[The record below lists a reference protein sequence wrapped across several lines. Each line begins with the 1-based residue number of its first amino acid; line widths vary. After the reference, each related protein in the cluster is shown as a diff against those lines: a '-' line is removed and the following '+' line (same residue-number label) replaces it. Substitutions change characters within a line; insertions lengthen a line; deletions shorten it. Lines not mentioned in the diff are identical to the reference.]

1 LRSKQNGSF
10 LKGWHY
16 VLHNQTI
23 HREASMAHT
32 NALHLHLPSLRD
44 RWLAMRDKI
53 LASPRFIRL
62 ARSSSFTNGIAKRRA
77 RELFDLVAGFVYS
90 QVLQTCVQIDLFK
103 LLAEAPATA
112 CELAL
117 KTEMSEPAMQQLL
130 VAACSLRL
138 VEARAH
144 ERFGL
149 GPLGAA
155 LVANPGVAAMIEHHA
170 MFYRDLQDPVA
181 LLRDQL
187 PCTELQRYWS
197 YTNCPH
203 PNKLTNTD
211 VERYSA
217 LMAASV
223 GLVAEEVVDAYPI
236 EQYRCLLDI
245 GGGEGGFIRTAAA
258 RAPKLRFMLFDLKPV
273 AERARLKLSQAGL
286 SDRCTVTGGDVFA
299 DPLPEGADIASLLRV
314 IHDHDDD
321 RALQILRAVRK
332 ALPDNGILLLA
343 EPMSGTTGAEPMS
356 DAYFAFYLRA
366 MGRGQPRSREHLT
379 SLLNQAGF
387 PYVRLL
393 PTNLPLQTQL
403 LMASPKG

>member
-1 LRSKQNGSF
+1 
-10 LKGWHY
+10 
-16 VLHNQTI
+16 
-23 HREASMAHT
+23 MAHT
-32 NALHLHLPSLRD
+32 NALHLHLPSLKD
-44 RWLAMRDKI
+44 RWLALRDHI

-103 LLAEAPATA
+103 LLSDAPATTS
-112 CELAL
+112 ELAQRAD
-117 KTEMSEPAMQQLL
+117 MSETAMQQLL
-130 VAACSLRL
+130 VAASSLRL
-138 VEARAH
+138 VERRGQD
-144 ERFGL
+144 RFGL

-181 LLRDQL
+181 LLRDQQ
-187 PCTELQRYWS
+187 PTTELQRYWS
-197 YTNCPH
+197 YTNCPY
-203 PNKLTNTD
+203 PNKLTNSD

-273 AERARLKLSQAGL
+273 AERARLRLSQAGL

-299 DPLPEGADIASLLRV
+299 DPLPQGADIASLLRV

-321 RALQILRAVRK
+321 RALQILCAVRK

>member
-1 LRSKQNGSF
+1 
-10 LKGWHY
+10 
-16 VLHNQTI
+16 
-23 HREASMAHT
+23 MAHI
-32 NALHLHLPSLRD
+32 NALQFRLPSWKD
-44 RWLAMRDKI
+44 RWLALRDQI
-53 LASPRFIRL
+53 LANPRFIRF
-62 ARSSSFTNGIAKRRA
+62 ARSSIFTNGIAKRRA

-103 LLAEAPATA
+103 LLAEAPASA
-112 CELAL
+112 GELAR
-117 KTEMSEPAMQQLL
+117 KTDMSEEAMQQLL
-130 VAACSLRL
+130 VAATSLRL
-138 VEARAH
+138 VEARGRS
-144 ERFGL
+144 RFGL

-181 LLRDQL
+181 LLRNQQ
-187 PCTELQRYWS
+187 PTTELERYWS

-211 VERYSA
+211 VQRYSD

-245 GGGEGGFIRTAAA
+245 GGGEGGFIQVAAA
-258 RAPKLRFMLFDLKPV
+258 RAPKTRFMLFDLKPV
-273 AERARLKLSQAGL
+273 AEIARQRLAQAGL

-299 DPLPEGADIASLLRV
+299 DALPRGADIASLLRV

-321 RALQILRAVRK
+321 RALQILRAVRQ

-366 MGRGQPRSREHLT
+366 MGRGQPRTREHLT
-379 SLLNQAGF
+379 RLLNEAGF

>member
-1 LRSKQNGSF
+1 MS
-10 LKGWHY
+10 
-16 VLHNQTI
+16 
-23 HREASMAHT
+23 EESM
-32 NALHLHLPSLRD
+32 R
-44 RWLAMRDKI
+44 
-53 LASPRFIRL
+53 
-62 ARSSSFTNGIAKRRA
+62 
-77 RELFDLVAGFVYS
+77 
-90 QVLQTCVQIDLFK
+90 Q
-103 LLAEAPATA
+103 LLA
-112 CELAL
+112 
-117 KTEMSEPAMQQLL
+117 
-130 VAACSLRL
+130 AASSLRL
-138 VEARAH
+138 VEARGRL
-144 ERFGL
+144 RFGL

-181 LLRDQL
+181 LLRNQQ
-187 PCTELQRYWS
+187 PTTELERYWS

-203 PNKLTNTD
+203 LNKLTNND
-211 VERYSA
+211 VQRYSA

-223 GLVAEEVVDAYPI
+223 SLVAEEVVDAYPV

-245 GGGEGGFIRTAAA
+245 GGGEGGFVQVAAA

-273 AERARLKLSQAGL
+273 AEIAKQRLAQAGL
-286 SDRCTVTGGDVFA
+286 SDRCAVTGGDVFS
-299 DPLPEGADIASLLRV
+299 DPLPKGADIASLLRV

-321 RALQILRAVRK
+321 RALQILRAVRE

-343 EPMSGTTGAEPMS
+343 EPMAGTTGAEPMS

-366 MGRGQPRSREHLT
+366 MGRGQPRTREHLT
-379 SLLNQAGF
+379 RLLNQAGF

>member
-1 LRSKQNGSF
+1 
-10 LKGWHY
+10 
-16 VLHNQTI
+16 
-23 HREASMAHT
+23 MAHT
-32 NALHLHLPSLRD
+32 NALHFRLPSWKD
-44 RWLAMRDKI
+44 RWLALRDQI
-53 LASPRFIRL
+53 LANPRFIRF
-62 ARSSSFTNGIAKRRA
+62 ARSSIFTNGIAKRRA

-103 LLAEAPATA
+103 LLAVAPASA
-112 CELAL
+112 SELAR
-117 KTEMSEPAMQQLL
+117 KTDMSEEAMQQLL
-130 VAACSLRL
+130 VAATSLRL
-138 VEARAH
+138 VEARGRS
-144 ERFGL
+144 RFGL

-181 LLRDQL
+181 LLRNQQ
-187 PCTELQRYWS
+187 PTTELERYWS

-203 PNKLTNTD
+203 PNKLTNND
-211 VERYSA
+211 VQRYSD

-245 GGGEGGFIRTAAA
+245 GGGEGGFIQVAAA
-258 RAPKLRFMLFDLKPV
+258 RAPKTRFMLFDLKPV
-273 AERARLKLSQAGL
+273 AEIARQRLAQAGL

-299 DPLPEGADIASLLRV
+299 DPLPKGADIASLLRV

-321 RALQILRAVRK
+321 RALQILRAVRQ

-366 MGRGQPRSREHLT
+366 MGRGQPRTREHLT
-379 SLLNQAGF
+379 RLLNEAGF